1 MKKAKKEP
9 QFDPEVL
16 RAVEE
21 KLRALEVDTDQPTSG
36 PETV

>member
-1 MKKAKKEP
+1 MKKAHKEP

-21 KLRALEVDTDQPTSG
+21 KLRALEVDPDHTSD